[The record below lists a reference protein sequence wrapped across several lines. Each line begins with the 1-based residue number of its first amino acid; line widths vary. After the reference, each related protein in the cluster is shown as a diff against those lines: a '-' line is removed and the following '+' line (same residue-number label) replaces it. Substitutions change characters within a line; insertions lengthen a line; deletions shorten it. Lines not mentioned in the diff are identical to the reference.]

1 MFTLITK
8 VNYKMEGFRVEDF
21 LGAFLTKLR
30 ELRPELADA
39 LNTEYSS
46 IDAVKESAFFVETY
60 RPLAMEFIKKDTT
73 IFSVPRVLL
82 RGVDFSV
89 FWSELNSRDAD
100 TVWDFLRT
108 ALVSS
113 YIGED
118 WIKTLKTMWSGYTG
132 KSASEI
138 DEVLGDDST
147 KGNIEELFEFFK
159 ETRMFKLGL
168 EMMENIKLEQFGLQE
183 LDLTNPVELLNMFKD
198 PSHPFMQRAVG
209 VVGSFVEAKIKNG
222 SLRKEDLIAEVE
234 MLKEKFKH
242 SLGKVFQEDFFGD
255 TGGEKQTAAALM
267 SSHPDA
273 RRARMLARLQRK
285 VAKKGK

>member
-1 MFTLITK
+1 
-8 VNYKMEGFRVEDF
+8 MEGFRVEDF

-30 ELRPELADA
+30 ELRPELAGALDA
-39 LNTEYSS
+39 EYSS
-46 IDAVKESAFFVETY
+46 IDAAKESAFFTETY
-60 RPLAMEFIKKDTT
+60 RPLAMDFIKKETA
-73 IFSVPRVLL
+73 IFNTPQFLL

-118 WIKTLKTMWSGYTG
+118 WISTIKDLWSKYTG
-132 KSASEI
+132 KASSEI

-147 KGNIEELFEFFK
+147 KTNIEELFEFFK
-159 ETRMFKLGL
+159 ETRIFKLGM
-168 EMMENIKLEQFGLQE
+168 EMMENIKLEQFGLEE
-183 LDLTNPVELLNMFKD
+183 LDLTNPIELLNMLKD
-198 PSHPFMQRAVG
+198 PENPFMKRAVG
-209 VVGSFVEAKIKNG
+209 VVGSFVETKMKNG
-222 SLRKEDLIAEVE
+222 SLKKEDLIAEIE
-234 MLKEKFKH
+234 MLREKFKH
-242 SLGKVFQEDFFGD
+242 SLGKIFQEGIFGEGAAE
-255 TGGEKQTAAALM
+255 TQTAAVLL

-285 VAKKGK
+285 VAARK